1 MSLCQCISPCEGLLW
16 WRVLRSRDC
25 AAAVGVWMLVWW
37 QAESPCQCFSHSG
50 AVAVEIRSAN
60 FSIFFS
66 GEVSR
71 SAGETF
77 YSAEV
82 REFES
87 SVAIRDCTHLRSR
100 KQVGRAPRF

>member
-1 MSLCQCISPCEGLLW
+1 MSRCQYVSRRQCIAPCEGMLW
-16 WRVLRSRDC
+16 WWVLRSRDC
-25 AAAVGVWMLVWW
+25 AAAVGAWLLVWW
-37 QAESPCQCFSHSG
+37 RAES
-50 AVAVEIRSAN
+50 RSAG
-60 FSIFFS
+60 FLTFFS

-87 SVAIRDCTHLRSR
+87 SVAIRDCTHFRSR
-100 KQVGRAPRF
+100 KQVGRALRF